1 MFPFS
6 PCQTLNKLGS
16 ARSAYLK
23 RLLFMVPFSPCQTL
37 NKLGSARSAYLK
49 RLYDVAP
56 SMLLASMKPLG

>member
-16 ARSAYLK
+16 
-23 RLLFMVPFSPCQTL
+23 T
-37 NKLGSARSAYLK
+37 RSAYLK
-49 RLYDVAP
+49 RLYDVVP